1 MTDNPRDPLNGELEN
16 DADLDP
22 TGTGPDAETGD
33 GYVDPIEADVEAVSA
48 PKPTTGPSALP

>member
-1 MTDNPRDPLNGELEN
+1 MTQNGDVSDGHLKN

-22 TGTGPDAETGD
+22 TGTEPESEQGE